1 MSRRAFILGGSGQI
15 GRAAALN
22 LLEAGWEVTVGQ
34 RHGELPQV
42 LAGRVTVTVL
52 DRDDDRALGD
62 ALARPFDAVIDT
74 VAFNAVH
81 ARQWLALQDRLGA
94 LAVISTGSV
103 YVDDEG
109 RSLGGGATYPVPM
122 SETQRRA
129 PASDADYSSNKVA
142 MEDAL
147 LSGVRA
153 PLKILRPFAVHGPGS
168 RAPREWWFL
177 AQILRG
183 AETIPLAFDGE
194 SQFHTTATANLAELA
209 RVALEQPGVH
219 VLNAA
224 DPAALSVA
232 EIGAAIL
239 AAMGSEAALAPFA
252 GPPRGWK
259 GRTPWSVET
268 PVVADLSAAA
278 ALGYRPVT
286 DYAAAAPALCAALVE
301 QARGKDWLSAFPGL
315 AAYPPQMFEAPP
327 AKSPPLSA
335 MVQLAKA

>member
-22 LLEAGWEVTVGQ
+22 LLDHGWEVTVGQ
-34 RHGELPQV
+34 RHGDLPDA
-42 LAGRVTVTVL
+42 LAGRVAVSVL
-52 DRDDDRALGD
+52 DREDDRALGD

-74 VAFNAVH
+74 VAYNAAH
-81 ARQWLALQDRLGA
+81 ARQWLSLQDRLGA

-103 YVDDEG
+103 YIDDAGRTLPEG
-109 RSLGGGATYPVPM
+109 ARYPVPLKE
-122 SETQRRA
+122 SQRRA
-129 PASDADYSSNKVA
+129 APGDTDYSANKVA

-147 LSGVRA
+147 LAGARV

-183 AETIPLAFDGE
+183 VDTIPLAFDGQ
-194 SQFHTTATANLAELA
+194 SRFHTTATANLAELA
-209 RVALEQPGVH
+209 RVALAQPGVQ

-224 DPAALSVA
+224 DPDAPNVTQ
-232 EIGAAIL
+232 IGEAIL
-239 AAMGSEAALAPFA
+239 AAMGSTAMLAPFP
-252 GPPRGWK
+252 GPPKGWK
-259 GRTPWSVET
+259 GRTPWSLES
-268 PVVADLSAAA
+268 PLVADMSAAA

-286 DYAAAAPALCAALVE
+286 DYAAAAPALCAILVE
-301 QARGKDWLSAFPGL
+301 EARGKDWLAAFPGL

-327 AKSPPLSA
+327 AKG
-335 MVQLAKA
+335 

>member
-34 RHGELPQV
+34 RHGDLPDA
-42 LAGRVTVTVL
+42 LAGRVAVSVL
-52 DRDDDRALGD
+52 DRQDDSALSD
-62 ALARPFDAVIDT
+62 ALARPFDAVLDT
-74 VAFNAVH
+74 VAYNAAH
-81 ARQWLALQDRLGA
+81 ARQWLALQDRFGA

-109 RSLGGGATYPVPM
+109 RTLPEGARYPVPLR
-122 SETQRRA
+122 EDQRRV
-129 PASDADYSSNKVA
+129 PPGDTDYSTNKAA

-147 LSGVRA
+147 LDGARV

-183 AETIPLAFDGE
+183 AETIPLAFDGQ
-194 SQFHTTATANLAELA
+194 SRFHTTAAANLAELT

-224 DPAALSVA
+224 DPEAPTVA
-232 EIGAAIL
+232 QIGAAIL
-239 AAMGSEAALAPFA
+239 AAMDSTATLAPFP

-259 GRTPWSVET
+259 GRTPWSLEA
-268 PVVADLSAAA
+268 PLVADMSAAA
-278 ALGYRPVT
+278 AIGYRPVT
-286 DYAAAAPALCAALVE
+286 DYAAAAPALCAALVDE
-301 QARGKDWLSAFPGL
+301 ARGKDWLTAFPGL
-315 AAYPPQMFEAPP
+315 SAYPPQMFEAPP
-327 AKSPPLSA
+327 AK
-335 MVQLAKA
+335 

>member
-15 GRAAALN
+15 GQAAALN
-22 LLEAGWEVTVGQ
+22 LLDAGWEVTVGQ
-34 RHGELPQV
+34 RHGDLPPA
-42 LAGRVTVTVL
+42 LEGRVAVTVL
-52 DRDDDRALGD
+52 DREDAAALGE

-74 VAFNAVH
+74 VAYTAAH

-103 YVDDEG
+103 YVDDQG
-109 RSLGGGATYPVPM
+109 RALGDGAHYPVPLR
-122 SETQRRA
+122 EDQRRA
-129 PASDADYSSNKVA
+129 PPGTADYSSNKVA

-147 LSGVRA
+147 LAGARI

-183 AETIPLAFDGE
+183 ARTIPLAYDGQ
-194 SQFHTTATANLAELA
+194 SRFHTTAAANLAELA
-209 RVALEQPGVH
+209 RLALEQPGAH

-224 DPAALSVA
+224 DPQALTVA

-239 AAMGSEAALAPFA
+239 TAMGSDAILAPFP

-259 GRTPWSVET
+259 GRTPWSVEA
-268 PVVADLSAAA
+268 PLVADMSAAA

-301 QARGKDWLSAFPGL
+301 AARGRDWLTAFPGL

-327 AKSPPLSA
+327 SR
-335 MVQLAKA
+335 

>member
-22 LLEAGWEVTVGQ
+22 LLANGWDVTVGQ
-34 RHGELPQV
+34 RHADLPAA
-42 LAGRVTVTVL
+42 LEGRVAVTVL
-52 DRDDDRALGD
+52 DRADDTALRD
-62 ALARPFDAVIDT
+62 VLATPFDAVIDT
-74 VAFNAVH
+74 VAYSAIH

-109 RSLGGGATYPVPM
+109 RTLGDGARYPIPLR
-122 SETQRRA
+122 EAQRRIA
-129 PASDADYSSNKVA
+129 PGGADYSTNKVA

-147 LSGVRA
+147 LAGARI

-183 AETIPLAFDGE
+183 ADTIPLAFDGQ
-194 SQFHTTATANLAELA
+194 SRFHTTATANLAELT

-224 DPAALSVA
+224 DPQAPSVA
-232 EIGAAIL
+232 QIGETIL
-239 AAMGSEAALAPFA
+239 ATMGSTATLAPFP
-252 GPPRGWK
+252 GPPKGWK
-259 GRTPWSVET
+259 GRTPWSVEA
-268 PVVADLSAAA
+268 PLVADMSAAA

-286 DYAAAAPALCAALVE
+286 DYATATPALCAALVE
-301 QARGKDWLSAFPGL
+301 EARGKDWLTAFPGL

-327 AKSPPLSA
+327 TK
-335 MVQLAKA
+335 

>member
-34 RHGELPQV
+34 RHGEVPQA
-42 LAGRVTVTVL
+42 LAGRVTVSVL
-52 DRDDDRALGD
+52 DRDDDRALGE

-74 VAFNAVH
+74 VAYNAIH
-81 ARQWLALQDRLGA
+81 ARQWLALQNRLGA

-103 YVDDEG
+103 YLDDEG
-109 RSLGGGATYPVPM
+109 RALPEGARYPVPLR
-122 SETQRRA
+122 EDQRRA
-129 PASDADYSSNKVA
+129 PPGEADYSTNKVA

-147 LSGVRA
+147 LAGVRV

-183 AETIPLAFDGE
+183 AQSIPLAFDGQ
-194 SQFHTTATANLAELA
+194 SRFHTTATANLAELV
-209 RVALEQPGVH
+209 RVALEQPEVQ

-224 DPAALSVA
+224 DPDAPTVA
-232 EIGAAIL
+232 EIGQAIL
-239 AAMGSEAALAPFA
+239 GATGSTATLAPFP
-252 GPPRGWK
+252 GPPKGWK
-259 GRTPWSVET
+259 GRTPWSLEA
-268 PVVADLSAAA
+268 PLVADMSAAA

-286 DYAAAAPALCAALVE
+286 DYAAAAPALCAALVA
-301 QARGKDWLSAFPGL
+301 QSQGKDWLTAFPGL
-315 AAYPPQMFEAPP
+315 SAYPPQMFEAPP
-327 AKSPPLSA
+327 AKG
-335 MVQLAKA
+335 